1 MLQRILY
8 FLCIGAEILSWELRL
23 LSAFCIIFF
32 SILVSKERRDGKRW
46 KEMEIER
53 DFKKKFERDAKRNGC
68 GEEQFS
74 RQRGDVR
81 RSR

>member
-8 FLCIGAEILSWELRL
+8 FLCIGAEILSRELRL
-23 LSAFCIIFF
+23 LSAFCIIFLH
-32 SILVSKERRDGKRW
+32 SCVKGKTRW

-53 DFKKKFERDAKRNGC
+53 DVKKKFERDAKRKGC

-74 RQRGDVR
+74 RQRSDVR